1 MQTHVAN
8 IGLKYLLSHSLFR
21 GFYNILSNTIRSHD
35 IEPLKEEESPQSPQ
49 RKKLKKKS

>member
-21 GFYNILSNTIRSHD
+21 GFYNILSNIIRSHD
-35 IEPLKEEESPQSPQ
+35 IEPQKEEERTSPQ